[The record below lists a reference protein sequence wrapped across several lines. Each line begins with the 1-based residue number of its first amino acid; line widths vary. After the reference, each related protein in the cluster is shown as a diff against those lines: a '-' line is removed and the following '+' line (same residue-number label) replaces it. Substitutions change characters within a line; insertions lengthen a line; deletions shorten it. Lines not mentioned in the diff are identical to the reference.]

1 MLIGLAL
8 NCLLKQQQNIRRITV
23 EDFFILTGVTLV
35 VFMVFVAP
43 IWLILHYRSKKQVSQ
58 GLSETELRS
67 LQKLSERAELMADRI
82 QTLESILDA
91 EAPDWRT
98 RA

>member
-1 MLIGLAL
+1 
-8 NCLLKQQQNIRRITV
+8 V
-23 EDFFILTGVTLV
+23 EEFFILTGVTLI

-67 LQKLSERAELMADRI
+67 LENLAEKAELMAERI

-91 EAPDWRT
+91 ETPNWRN